1 MEKVMRKT
9 AKIELDIGCSP
20 CFTPMIPKRKEDAEL
35 ALKYNFT
42 PNGEFYDGCFF
53 TDALIKGEFTE
64 EYKKWFKIN
73 CETNHICRK
82 CIFGCVDCDDLSL
95 RCWIHHKDLYSDKFL
110 DQEIEVE

>member
-1 MEKVMRKT
+1 MFCRWELYDKLIIDLFNSRM
-9 AKIELDIGCSP
+9 KIIKL
-20 CFTPMIPKRKEDAEL
+20 PKEPK
-35 ALKYNFT
+35 KKK
-42 PNGEFYDGCFF
+42 
-53 TDALIKGEFTE
+53 LIDLTLE

-110 DQEIEVE
+110 DQEIEVEEE